1 MNIISRFFFQTLQKK
16 KTHQKA
22 LCYNALLKVFQM
34 YDDTKLYEQVKMHL
48 YVLWE
53 DRLSMQVD

>member
-1 MNIISRFFFQTLQKK
+1 
-16 KTHQKA
+16 
-22 LCYNALLKVFQM
+22 M

-53 DRLSMQVD
+53 DRLSMQVDEKCITT